1 MDFSSVKRIVDLVD
15 FQLKNAPRED
25 SLVRKING
33 KWQKTSTLE
42 FKQESDKISL
52 AMLAMGLQPGD
63 KVALI
68 TTTNRTEWNIMD
80 MGLLNIG
87 VVDVPLYP
95 TITSEDYQYIMND
108 AEVKYCFVSDKAL
121 ADKVNA
127 VKKNIPSLLEI
138 YTFEKVEGYKHWSE
152 VQNKASEDYRSRLN
166 EIKNK
171 IQEDDLAT
179 IIYTSG
185 TTGVPKGVMLSHK
198 NLISNAQAC
207 TERIPYGPGYR
218 SLSFLPICHVY
229 ERLKHYLYM
238 MTGIGIYYAE
248 SMDTIG
254 DNLKE
259 VKPHVFSA
267 VPRLL
272 EKVYDRIMAKG
283 NELTGIKRKLFFWSL
298 RLAENYDPHKRGFYR
313 LKLAIARKLVFS
325 KWQEALGGNVLAVA
339 SGSAALQPRLARIY
353 LGAGINVWEGYG
365 LTETSPVIAVNCN
378 KNDGIRIGTVGRVL
392 SNVKVMIAEDGEIL
406 VKGPNVMLG
415 YYKKQ
420 AQTDEVIDEKGWFH
434 TGDIGEFVD
443 GDFLKITDRKKEM
456 FKTSGGK
463 YVAPQKIEN
472 SLKESPF
479 IEQVAVIGN
488 NQKFPSALIVPAFE
502 ALEKWAASNG
512 IAGTRSELV
521 KNDKVIELFRSEVE
535 NVNKGLGNWEQIKKP
550 VLLDKEFTIDGG
562 ELTPTLK
569 LKRKAIDA
577 KYQDLINKIYA

>member
-1 MDFSSVKRIVDLVD
+1 MNFSSVKRIIDLVD

-25 SLVRKING
+25 CLARKING

-152 VQNKASEDYRSRLN
+152 VQNKASEEYRSRLN
-166 EIKNK
+166 EIKDK

-272 EKVYDRIMAKG
+272 EKVYDRIIAKG

-521 KNDKVIELFRSEVE
+521 KNEKIIELFRSEVE
-535 NVNKGLGNWEQIKKP
+535 KVNKGLGNWEQIKKP